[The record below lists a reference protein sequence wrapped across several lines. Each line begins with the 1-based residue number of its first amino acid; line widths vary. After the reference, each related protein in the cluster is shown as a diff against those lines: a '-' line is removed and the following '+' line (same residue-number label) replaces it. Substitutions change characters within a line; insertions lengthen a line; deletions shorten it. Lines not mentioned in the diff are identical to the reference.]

1 MPIYEYECQGC
12 KNKYEEMR
20 KVDDRHNSQ
29 CPSCGGREIRLCIQS
44 TFSRDWFR
52 PHLNED
58 FPNGPV
64 YVESKQHYRK
74 LCKEQGVEARCL
86 M

>member
-64 YVESKQHYRK
+64 YVESSSIIESSVKS
-74 LCKEQGVEARCL
+74 KELKRDV
-86 M
+86 